1 MAALLGPLI
10 THIGCSNRL
19 RPVPVG
25 VAVHVEDGHIA
36 ESGTSPHTGVRRST
50 MDNIAREAGMSRPAV
65 YQYVRNK
72 QDAFRRLAAR
82 LLDAALADA
91 RAAIATPGDL
101 TEQLT
106 GVLEAKLGLA
116 ARLWHDSPAHAAELL
131 GVETRQSADLVEA
144 YNDAMRDLLTS
155 AIATTRPDLS
165 KADAGEVAELL
176 LAFTRGLEADL
187 ADPEAPARRLRH
199 GVALLIAG
207 LDHDHPDKEAP

>member
-1 MAALLGPLI
+1 MFDDEDRLDQILNAAYACF
-10 THIGCSNRL
+10 TRH
-19 RPVPVG
+19 
-25 VAVHVEDGHIA
+25 
-36 ESGTSPHTGVRRST
+36 GVRRST
-50 MDNIAREAGMSRPAV
+50 MDDIAREAGMSRPAV

-91 RAAIATPGDL
+91 RAATATPGDL

-131 GVETRQSADLVEA
+131 GVETRQSADLVEG
-144 YNDAMRDLLTS
+144 YNDAMRDLLVS
-155 AIATTRPDLS
+155 AIATARPDLG

-187 ADPEAPARRLRH
+187 TDPEAPARRLRH
-199 GVALLIAG
+199 GVALFVTG
-207 LDHDHPDKEAP
+207 LDHPHPDKEAS